1 MADFYDVHTHFF
13 NLSHPDFFSF
23 VNRLNIA
30 EYLFIMSIPLIG
42 PIITTILYASKKK
55 NIINTLS
62 FMDRDI
68 SDSLKIIEEKDI
80 LPLFEKGFNIESTN
94 YDRIIITPLV
104 LDFGQKYTHIDND
117 IWYNTTPH
125 KSVKYQVIDLF
136 QGIAEF
142 YKEKIEKRILIF
154 PFLGI
159 NPKNYNLENEYDEN
173 GNIKTIGIK
182 SLLDKY
188 FKNFAKEKRKELLIK
203 KMGKFKDIESL
214 GSYAFCGIK
223 LYPPLGF
230 DPWPE
235 DDKEREKVEYIYNY
249 CQKKSIPIT
258 THIGLGGFQTIDN
271 KTCEK
276 LASPERWTNVV
287 KKFPELKINL
297 AHLKQKDLNF
307 MKGILKLIVEQ
318 KNIYTDLAYSGFNKK
333 EYEEIDKKIKK
344 FSTSDSYKIY
354 ERILYG
360 SDFSISLLKSQSYSS
375 QLKIFANSKAFLN
388 KKHLLVN
395 ENPEKFLFD

>member
-1 MADFYDVHTHFF
+1 MNDFYDIHTHFF

-30 EYLFIMSIPLIG
+30 EYLFIMSIPIIG
-42 PIITTILYASKKK
+42 PLITTFLYASKKK

-80 LPLFEKGFNIESTN
+80 IPLFENGFKIESN
-94 YDRIIITPLV
+94 YYNRLIITPLV
-104 LDFGQKYTHIDND
+104 LDFGQKYTPLAND

-173 GNIKTIGIK
+173 GNIKTVGIK

-188 FKNFAKEKRKELLIK
+188 FKNFSKEKRKELLIK
-203 KMGKFKDIESL
+203 KLGKFKDIESL
-214 GSYAFCGIK
+214 GSYSFCGIK

-230 DPWPE
+230 DPRPE

-258 THIGLGGFQTIDN
+258 THIGAGGFQIIDD
-271 KTCEK
+271 K
-276 LASPERWTNVV
+276 LCKKFASPEKWKLIVQ
-287 KKFPELKINL
+287 KYPELKINL
-297 AHLKQKDLNF
+297 AHLKQKDLNS
-307 MKGILKLIVEQ
+307 MKEILKLIIENENV
-318 KNIYTDLAYSGFNKK
+318 YTDLAYSGFKEK
-333 EYEEIDKKIKK
+333 EYEEIENKIKK
-344 FSTSDSYKIY
+344 MVGSDINKVYEKI
-354 ERILYG
+354 LFG
-360 SDFSISLLKSQSYSS
+360 SDFSISLLKSPSYYS

-388 KKHLLVN
+388 KKHRLVN
-395 ENPEKFLFD
+395 ENPEKFLFE